1 MNIVLR
7 ILQKKNT
14 HAISDFNLVLSH
26 YNHNRELYT
35 REVIRGFE
43 TISRIFTLFSV
54 VRITVPNKYIICY
67 NNIVQLWIQY

>member
-26 YNHNRELYT
+26 YNHNRELG
-35 REVIRGFE
+35 IQGLSGFE

-54 VRITVPNKYIICY
+54 VLITVIIY
-67 NNIVQLWIQY
+67 YLL